1 MDQQPGRKKSI
12 RVKFNVGVQFGGLT
26 EKTPFLYRYFE
37 VLGQKISCQL
47 ICTLSPRTNFVIL
60 KYEFVLTKDID
71 RVTFVNPQ
79 SSACIL
85 ERAFAA
91 KKNKVIKKA
100 TIHSGYSAPPT
111 LLLNLSFPLSPELA
125 GSMAPAVLPPAF
137 NLTRPPVLPPNLSLA
152 LPPNLLGLLVVLY
165 VPVVLLAVL
174 GSILVILSVVR

>member
-1 MDQQPGRKKSI
+1 ML
-12 RVKFNVGVQFGGLT
+12 FH
-26 EKTPFLYRYFE
+26 PFYFLFK
-37 VLGQKISCQL
+37 VYFDL
-47 ICTLSPRTNFVIL
+47 P
-60 KYEFVLTKDID
+60 
-71 RVTFVNPQ
+71 
-79 SSACIL
+79 
-85 ERAFAA
+85 
-91 KKNKVIKKA
+91 KNKVIKKA